1 MSSIISGFLSVSLV
15 FGLFFLFLLK
25 NFYQKLLIFFFYF
38 LKNYFIFNFWGMF
51 DPNFFLHPN
60 FALCHNIKKI
70 QIHCYLH
77 LEINNYTPVLNYR
90 CHQQQKKKFKLRGN
104 FSIIKGICYLIK
116 VIFFFCLFK
125 YFILYNFVFDVIIF

>member
-90 CHQQQKKKFKLRGN
+90 CHQLKKNSSWGGIFPSSKASVISSKLYSS
-104 FSIIKGICYLIK
+104 FVCSSILSCT
-116 VIFFFCLFK
+116 
-125 YFILYNFVFDVIIF
+125 ILSLM